1 MSKVYLVGAGPG
13 DVELLTLKAKK
24 LIKHADVLVYDRLA
38 DERILNFVDDKA
50 EKIYVGKTPGH
61 HSMKQE
67 EISQLLVDLAGR
79 YENIVRLKGGDPFVF
94 GRGGEEALLLAEN
107 NIPFE
112 IVPGVTSA
120 ISVPA
125 YAGIPVTHRGIATSF
140 AVITGHEMSDK
151 SNIRWDKLSTGVDTL
166 VFLMG
171 VENLPK
177 IAQNLID
184 NGKSPDTPTAI
195 IQNGTKPAQR
205 VLITTLN
212 NAADDVKREGIT
224 SPAIILVGNVVKLRE
239 HIKWFDNKPLFG
251 KKILV
256 TRARSQASKLTEKL
270 TALGAD
276 CVERPAIKMV
286 EPSDNYEAVDSAIDH
301 IHDYDFIIFTSE
313 NGVKIFFN
321 RLKLKQLDT
330 RALFNAKIAA
340 IGSATANELA
350 QHGII
355 ADFVPKE
362 FKAEA
367 LVEILKDVVK
377 GKKIL
382 IPRAEEARE
391 ILPDE
396 LKTNGAEVEVVP
408 VYKTVSALEGEIEL
422 DGIEL
427 VTFTSSSTVKNFFFT
442 THPPTHDSTN
452 QSQSKQAEHDFKTAA
467 IGPITAATLREF
479 GIEPNI
485 IASEYTINGLVEAIL
500 KYYQP

>member
-1 MSKVYLVGAGPG
+1 MSVVYLVGAGPG
-13 DVELLTLKAKK
+13 DVELLTLKAKD
-24 LIKHADVLVYDRLA
+24 LIARADVIVYDRLA
-38 DERILNFVDDKA
+38 DDKILQFASDTAER
-50 EKIYVGKTPGH
+50 IYVGKAPGH

-67 EISQLLVDLAGR
+67 EISQLLVDLTKK
-79 YENIVRLKGGDPFVF
+79 YNFIVRLKGGDPFVF

-107 NIPFE
+107 NVSFE

-120 ISVPA
+120 IAVPA

-184 NGKSPDTPTAI
+184 NGKPANTPTAI

-205 VLITTLN
+205 VLITTIE
-212 NAADDVKREGIT
+212 NAAEDVKREGIT
-224 SPAIILVGNVVKLRE
+224 SPAIILVGGVVELRE

-256 TRARSQASKLTEKL
+256 TRARAQASKLTKKL
-270 TALGAD
+270 SELGAN
-276 CVERPAIKMV
+276 CVEMPTIKIIN
-286 EPSDNYEAVDSAIDH
+286 PSDNFAAIDSS
-301 IHDYDFIIFTSE
+301 IDRIYEYDFIIFTSV
-313 NGVKIFFN
+313 NGVNNFFD
-321 RLKLKQLDT
+321 RLQLKNLDT
-330 RALFNAKIAA
+330 RALAKAKIAA
-340 IGSATANELA
+340 IGSATANELLN
-350 QHGII
+350 HGIK

-367 LVEILKDVVK
+367 IVELLKNNVN

-391 ILPDE
+391 ILPQE
-396 LKTNGAEVEVVP
+396 LIKYGAEVDVAP
-408 VYKTVSALEGEIEL
+408 TYKTISAVEDDINLDNIEL
-422 DGIEL
+422 I
-427 VTFTSSSTVKNFFFT
+427 TFTSSSTVKNLLSSINK
-442 THPPTHDSTN
+442 DN
-452 QSQSKQAEHDFKTAA
+452 LKNIKTAA
-467 IGPITAATLREF
+467 IGPITSATLKDF
-479 GIEPNI
+479 GIDADI
-485 IASEYTINGLVEAIL
+485 VATEYTIDGLVEAIRSF
-500 KYYQP
+500 YMR